1 VKTILRR
8 LGHLETRIAVTS
20 RSTFFSARILLVH
33 PENGLTGVLLLETD
47 KPTTR
52 VPATPEEVETVHAD
66 LERRRAA
73 RLQWNGGARDTH
85 DCAPGS
91 RNAPEMRAS

>member
-1 VKTILRR
+1 MTRSMTRR
-8 LGHLETRIAVTS
+8 LGLLETRVAVAS

-52 VPATPEEVETVHAD
+52 VPATPVEVEKVRAD

-73 RLQWNGGARDTH
+73 RLCWGGGTTDTQ
-85 DCAPGS
+85 DCAPY
-91 RNAPEMRAS
+91 